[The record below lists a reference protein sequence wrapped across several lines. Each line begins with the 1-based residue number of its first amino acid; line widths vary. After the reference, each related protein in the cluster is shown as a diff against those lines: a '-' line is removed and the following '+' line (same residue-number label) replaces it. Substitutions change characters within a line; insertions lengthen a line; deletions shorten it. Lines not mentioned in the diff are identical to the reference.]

1 MDVYSA
7 REIAV
12 AAGVAERD
20 VRDVLEAAGYADGYA
35 QHAAAVEI
43 GRALVARARTAEQTH
58 GEASPLFSVFSRPAA
73 SQTPKGMPFAVS
85 STLHAGLIAAAAFM
99 TALVTSPT
107 TATTF
112 MERDNEPLSFV
123 FLASPGPGG
132 GGGGGGLKQPAPPP
146 KALREGP
153 RKISSPLPKRE
164 PPKPVVAQPT
174 PPEPEL
180 VPLKAEPLP
189 ALVAPIVAAPADR
202 ETRIGVL
209 EQTIAQNDSRGPG
222 ASGGVG
228 SGAGTG
234 IGEGDGPG
242 VGPGSGGG
250 IGGGPYRPGSGIEPP
265 RLLREVKA
273 DYTEDARRANLEGDV
288 LLEIVVRRD
297 GTVSDP
303 KVVKSLGR
311 GLDQRAV
318 QAVRQWRFDPARRFG
333 TPVDVIVEVSVE
345 FRLR

>member
-1 MDVYSA
+1 MNVYSA
-7 REIAV
+7 REIAL
-12 AAGVAERD
+12 AAGVAEN
-20 VRDVLEAAGYADGYA
+20 DVLMALAAAGHSGGFA

-43 GRALVARARTAEQTH
+43 GRALVARARTAERARIQ
-58 GEASPLFSVFSRPAA
+58 SSLFSVFSRAAA
-73 SQTPKGMPFAVS
+73 SQTPKGLPFAVS
-85 STLHAGLIAAAAFM
+85 GTLHGGMIAAAVFM
-99 TALVTSPT
+99 TALATSPT
-107 TATTF
+107 TATAF
-112 MERDNEPLSFV
+112 IERDNEPLRFV
-123 FLASPGPGG
+123 FVASPGPGG
-132 GGGGGGLKQPAPPP
+132 GGGGGGLKQPTPPP

-153 RKISSPLPKRE
+153 RKISSPLPQRE
-164 PPKPVVAQPT
+164 PPKPIEAAVT
-174 PPEPEL
+174 PPEPEP

-189 ALVAPIVAAPADR
+189 ALIAPIVAAPADR
-202 ETRIGVL
+202 ETRIGAL

-222 ASGGVG
+222 ADGGVG

-265 RLLREVKA
+265 RLLREVRA
-273 DYTEDARRANLEGDV
+273 DYTEEARRANVEGDV

-297 GTVSDP
+297 GTVGDP
-303 KVVKSLGR
+303 RIVKSLGR

-318 QAVRQWRFDPARRFG
+318 QAVRQWRFVPARRLG